1 MFKDVYKK
9 MKVTI
14 SKKELSLMLK
24 AKRRKLVKSC
34 YDCPIFNLE
43 AKKNFRCKQI
53 IYQLCGKEPVNCI
66 EANKFLHDF
75 LKKFKQNKI

>member
-1 MFKDVYKK
+1 MKMKRK

-14 SKKELSLMLK
+14 SKEEFNLMLK
-24 AKRRKLVKSC
+24 AKIKLAKDC
-34 YDCPIFNLE
+34 YNCPIFNLE

-66 EANKFLHDF
+66 EANKFLYNF
-75 LKKFKQNKI
+75 LNKFKQNKI

>member
-1 MFKDVYKK
+1 

-14 SKKELSLMLK
+14 SKKELNLMLK
-24 AKRRKLVKSC
+24 TKRRKLIKSC

-53 IYQLCGKEPVNCI
+53 IYQLCGKEPVDCI
-66 EANKFLHDF
+66 EANKFLYSF
-75 LKKFKQNKI
+75 LEKFKQNKI

>member
-1 MFKDVYKK
+1 MIFKDICK

-14 SKKELSLMLK
+14 FKKEFNLLLK
-24 AKRRKLVKSC
+24 NKERKLVKSC

-53 IYQLCGKEPVNCI
+53 IYQLCGKEPVNCV
-66 EANKFLHDF
+66 EANKFLRNF
-75 LKKFKQNKI
+75 LNKFKQNKI

>member
-1 MFKDVYKK
+1 

-14 SKKELSLMLK
+14 SKKELNLMLK
-24 AKRRKLVKSC
+24 TKRKKLIKSC
-34 YDCPIFNLE
+34 YDCPIFKLE

-53 IYQLCGKEPVNCI
+53 IYQLCGKEPDNCV
-66 EANKFLHDF
+66 EANRFLYNNF

>member
-1 MFKDVYKK
+1 

-14 SKKELSLMLK
+14 SKKEFNLLLK
-24 AKRRKLVKSC
+24 TKRRKLVKGC

-53 IYQLCGKEPVNCI
+53 IYQLCGKEPVTCI
-66 EANKFLHDF
+66 EANRFLYDF